1 MESHINIYK
10 LNQKG
15 KEYILKLCIIGDS
28 LRLTCHSILNQSI
41 KFTRDL
47 TLEDL
52 KQLDKIFF
60 SIQTSLEALK
70 CIDKTLRNQ
79 KVKVSQNSELILLQF
94 YFESESQVQTELPLT
109 EQVTT
114 TTNEITSDYNY
125 QNIGLE
131 SANYTEGNFDTG
143 VDMNN
148 YNITTG
154 TEETTNIQDFQNLE
168 SNQAQTQEGTFAY
181 NEYQSTQEVNIPQE
195 TYQVPTNEINTIT
208 NAEYTT
214 TTTQEKTLYAPPY
227 ISPVEEDTVETQNI
241 PTTENII
248 TTTENNYTNENTN
261 YLINENQQYQTQS
274 NELEN
279 LKQKINEIDNTRNQL
294 NEIQNLRH
302 EFEQIAE
309 LKKKLNELN
318 NLRNKDLEEKEL
330 KKRIKQLEK
339 IIFEQNQEIFALRE
353 KQAEEIE
360 RRARSKNISQGMESR
375 QLYFEEQPEQ
385 ICVKGDIIHNA
396 QELELVSRKINKS
409 SKKLTL
415 NLLYKA
421 TADSDKAEAFHK
433 KCDKAQST
441 LVLIETDKGKRF
453 GGFTKCSWEGEC
465 IEKKDEDAFVFSLDK
480 MMTYDNI
487 PGEDA
492 IGCYPKFGPIFMGC
506 QIRIYDNAF
515 SKGGTTFE
523 KGMNYNTEEDYELTG
538 GERVF
543 GVKEI
548 EVYEVVPS

>member
-1 MESHINIYK
+1 MESHINKYK

-15 KEYILKLCIIGDS
+15 KEYILKLSIIGDS

-79 KVKVSQNSELILLQF
+79 KVKVSQNSEVITLQF

-114 TTNEITSDYNY
+114 TTNEIISDYNY

-154 TEETTNIQDFQNLE
+154 TEETANIQDFQNLE
-168 SNQAQTQEGTFAY
+168 SNQAQTGGTFAY
-181 NEYQSTQEVNIPQE
+181 NEYQSTQEVNIPTTE
-195 TYQVPTNEINTIT
+195 NYQVPTNEINTIT
-208 NAEYTT
+208 NAEYT

-248 TTTENNYTNENTN
+248 TTNENNYTNENTN

-279 LKQKINEIDNTRNQL
+279 LKQKINEIDNTKNQL

-318 NLRNKDLEEKEL
+318 NLRNEELEENEL

-453 GGFTKCSWEGEC
+453 GGFTKYSWEGEC

-487 PGEDA
+487 PGEDT